1 MTILT
6 FRCVFL
12 PNRYLARMD
21 TFSAEFKSW
30 MDSRNF
36 TADTLA
42 PLISKEPGTIKQW
55 RSRGV
60 PERESVRRFLTEFM
74 ATYQP
79 PVAAPETPDFTV
91 RIDFTDEEMAEIAKA
106 AEIVGT
112 GARDFIR
119 RASVHQARVRIK
131 EHHQSSGIIS
141 MTQPQA
147 PRPQILAAAG
157 SPIGA
162 EVMDWHGA
170 GDTVA
175 VKISGL
181 SMEPLLH
188 DGDVISMKHKRISR
202 SPFMKKG
209 LIYLVEYDG
218 GFTVKRYNTRP
229 PTPEERDCEWVENGK
244 VRILESLNPDYP
256 EIIIKAPLDWIA
268 WLPK

>member
-1 MTILT
+1 
-6 FRCVFL
+6 
-12 PNRYLARMD
+12 MD
-21 TFSAEFKSW
+21 NFSEDFKSW
-30 MDSRNF
+30 MDVNQF
-36 TADTLA
+36 TAETLA
-42 PLISKEPGTIKQW
+42 PVIGKSAGTIANW
-55 RSRGV
+55 RSIGV
-60 PERESVRRFLTEFM
+60 PERKSVRRFLTEFM

-79 PVAAPETPDFTV
+79 PVAAPETPDYTV
-91 RIDFTDEEMAEIAKA
+91 RIDFTDDEMAEITKA

-119 RASVHQARVRIK
+119 RASVHQARVRIT

-162 EVMDWHGA
+162 EVMDWNGA
-170 GDTVA
+170 GDTLM
-175 VKISGL
+175 VKICGL

-188 DGDVISMKHKRISR
+188 DGDVISMKHKRVSR
-202 SPFMKKG
+202 SPYMKKG

-218 GFTVKRYNTRP
+218 GFAVKRYNTRP
-229 PTPEERDCEWVENGK
+229 PMSEERDCEWVENGK

-256 EIIIKAPLDWIA
+256 EIIVKAPLEWIA